1 MSFTPS
7 NEISLSDQ
15 FLTIE
20 LQLSTQMKALRYNQ
34 HVAYIY
40 DPVEYAYNLHAQF
53 TRKFCQSAK
62 KILFLGMNPGP
73 WGMSQTGVPFGEV
86 KVVRDWM
93 RLSGEVGHPIKEHPS
108 RPVLG
113 LACHRSE
120 ISGRKFWG
128 LFQELCKEPQ
138 HFFQHAFVYN
148 YCPLAF
154 LSSSGK
160 NITPAEF
167 KEMERRR
174 LEKFDWLEMV
184 TNGGADGSISDCN
197 YMSSKSIGDQGGEGS
212 GRDETSKRIEAC
224 RSLLKLRW
232 HDDNRTCALTSQ
244 ADERKLMNQIC
255 DEALCKI
262 ITLLQVQM
270 IIGLGKF
277 AEKRASLAI
286 KEYQLDN
293 IKVHKRVVSI
303 PHPSPRNFMV
313 KDWNQE
319 ATLQLI
325 RLQIIDCFTPSSNST

>member
-1 MSFTPS
+1 MGSTSFF
-7 NEISLSDQ
+7 LSDQ

-20 LQLSTQMKALRYNQ
+20 LQLSTQMKALRYNH

-53 TRKFCQSAK
+53 THKFCQSTK

-167 KEMERRR
+167 K
-174 LEKFDWLEMV
+174 
-184 TNGGADGSISDCN
+184 
-197 YMSSKSIGDQGGEGS
+197 
-212 GRDETSKRIEAC
+212 
-224 RSLLKLRW
+224 
-232 HDDNRTCALTSQ
+232 

-293 IKVHKRVVSI
+293 IQVHKRVTHTGGNV
-303 PHPSPRNFMV
+303 V
-313 KDWNQE
+313 
-319 ATLQLI
+319 
-325 RLQIIDCFTPSSNST
+325 

>member
-15 FLTIE
+15 LLAIE
-20 LQLSTQMKALRYNQ
+20 LQLSTQMKALQYNQ

-40 DPVEYAYNLHAQF
+40 DPVEYAYNLHSQF

-93 RLSGEVGHPIKEHPS
+93 RISGEVGHPIKEHPS

-138 HFFQHAFVYN
+138 HFFRHAFVYN

-167 KEMERRR
+167 K
-174 LEKFDWLEMV
+174 
-184 TNGGADGSISDCN
+184 
-197 YMSSKSIGDQGGEGS
+197 
-212 GRDETSKRIEAC
+212 
-224 RSLLKLRW
+224 
-232 HDDNRTCALTSQ
+232 

-293 IKVHKRVVSI
+293 IQVVSI

-313 KDWNQE
+313 KDWSQE

-325 RLQIIDCFTPSSNST
+325 RLQVIDCFTPSSNSI